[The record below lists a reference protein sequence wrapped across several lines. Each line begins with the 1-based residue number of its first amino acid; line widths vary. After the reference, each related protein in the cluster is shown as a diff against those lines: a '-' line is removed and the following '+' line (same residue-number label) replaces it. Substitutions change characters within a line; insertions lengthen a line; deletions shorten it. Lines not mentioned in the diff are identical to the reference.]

1 MQVENPYFPNHEYS
15 FDAFWDRC
23 HLDFGGLSFYYVI
36 LWSPHNR
43 SGMDHKCLSARLYSN
58 NAHSWQDKRCL
69 SRKFTF
75 ITCLAL
81 LHLPQRRVFLS
92 IASAF

>member
-58 NAHSWQDKRCL
+58 NAHSWQDKRCFKQEIYFHNMSCTFYICL
-69 SRKFTF
+69 SGVSFCR
-75 ITCLAL
+75 
-81 LHLPQRRVFLS
+81 
-92 IASAF
+92 